1 MGFLKGIFKK
11 GQQNTQ
17 ETIFPEPLLEHS
29 IIIKF
34 SKGKEV
40 TQEVCELER
49 QLQWTIDNSETGSYS
64 GHELAHD
71 NTLGTLYFH
80 APNADK
86 LLNRIIPVLRRAEFL
101 KGAKATVRTN
111 PGDPNEQPREID
123 I

>member
-1 MGFLKGIFKK
+1 MGFLKGFFKK
-11 GQQNTQ
+11 GQQNTP
-17 ETIFPEPLLEHS
+17 EMIFAEPLLEHS

-49 QLQWTIDNSETGSYS
+49 QLQWTIDNSETGIYS
-64 GHELAHD
+64 GHDLALD
-71 NTLGTLYFH
+71 NSSGTLYFH
-80 APNADK
+80 APDADA

-101 KGAKATVRTN
+101 KGAKATVKTN
-111 PGDPNEQPREID
+111 SGDPNEQPREID